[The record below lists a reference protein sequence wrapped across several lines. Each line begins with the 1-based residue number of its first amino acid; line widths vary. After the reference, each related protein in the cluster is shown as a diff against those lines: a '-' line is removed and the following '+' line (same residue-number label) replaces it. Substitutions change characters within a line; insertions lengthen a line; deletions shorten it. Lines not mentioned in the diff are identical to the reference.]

1 MRAKAGFRYDRGT
14 RTNGV
19 RVPTALKLK
28 LAPQRRFE
36 AIDVNRRIAVEA
48 GDVLHRYRRAL
59 YCSFH
64 TTAGY
69 LDQSLSARMHHRQD
83 LLSQF
88 FRAFHVLFPQGGEY
102 HHDRMELR
110 SELSEEQKIVEPR
123 NGDSHLTYIGSGMR
137 NCVTYRARP
146 DAPVYFIELDGL
158 TDAMARQRTT
168 KIVAYDQERV
178 IARSSVG
185 VAVSRHP
192 VDSINL
198 ADPRLG
204 LLDAVNEL
212 LARTGLQYGR
222 VDLVVDPTERNV
234 GLTVNE
240 YETLLM
246 QNDLADVLRDPLR
259 FARLKAKNALI
270 DPLSIP
276 GKTLNYA
283 KYDVVRVLNSLME
296 ALRLDQSSF
305 ERLVAKVMSLPARR
319 FLRSRRVSF
328 LAAADVDEGRP
339 QLLRG
344 TYQSPILVQW
354 QSAARQERRID
365 IMLSELS

>member
-1 MRAKAGFRYDRGT
+1 MSPR
-14 RTNGV
+14 
-19 RVPTALKLK
+19 PTELTLT

-36 AIDVNRRIAVEA
+36 AIDVNRRIADEA
-48 GDVLHRYRRAL
+48 GDVLRRHRRAL

-88 FRAFHVLFPQGGEY
+88 FRAFHALFPQGGEY
-102 HHDRMELR
+102 HHDHMELR
-110 SELSEEQKIVEPR
+110 SELTDEQKVVEPR
-123 NGDSHLTYIGSGMR
+123 NADSHLTYIGVGDAQLRHLPIASG
-137 NCVTYRARP
+137 CAGLLHRARRHDRRDAAASATTKWSPTTTNGSSRDVDP
-146 DAPVYFIELDGL
+146 DAGL
-158 TDAMARQRTT
+158 EA
-168 KIVAYDQERV
+168 
-178 IARSSVG
+178 
-185 VAVSRHP
+185 P

-204 LLDAVNEL
+204 LLET
-212 LARTGLQYGR
+212 RSTSCSQKGGLEHGR

-246 QNDLADVLRDPLR
+246 QNDLAEVLRDPLR
-259 FARLKAKNALI
+259 FARIKARNMHQRPAGDSRQDAELRQVRRRPRAQFA
-270 DPLSIP
+270 DGSAAARP
-276 GKTLNYA
+276 G
-283 KYDVVRVLNSLME
+283 
-296 ALRLDQSSF
+296 SF

-328 LAAADVDEGRP
+328 LAAGEGAEGARL
-339 QLLRG
+339 QRG

-354 QSAARQERRID
+354 QSPERKERRVD
-365 IMLSELS
+365 IVLSELS